1 MGTVQ
6 GFFLYFSYVPF
17 SSFPKYVKWKK
28 KKVVASVS
36 NVFSWGC
43 ERKLKVLL
51 CRVAHLCFS
60 SIFFSLGKEIKMGYN
75 CNWEEV
81 KKDLGRVRGRR
92 QKDEGGVKLLARI
105 RSDVSPL
112 FFQYLF
118 TFLP

>member
-60 SIFFSLGKEIKMGYN
+60 SIFFFGKGDRNGVQLRLGGGKERSWG
-75 CNWEEV
+75 
-81 KKDLGRVRGRR
+81 VRGRR